1 MRAYLFGVFLAAIP
15 LARHYVPIF
24 FGWDEP
30 PYLIKDNRTPIDLRI
45 RFLIEPSVRE
55 NIQLVIM
62 VNSLPHNSVER
73 QRIRDSWAREDLYDV
88 QNTKVLFLTGKP
100 ADIQEEQLLMIEG
113 ERFQDMV
120 VTDIEEDYYS
130 LSLKTF
136 HKAKC
141 LVKADSDNV
150 LLIPNYERLCD
161 EIKVK
166 RDRTKWM
173 VPESVYPHPTF
184 PKYCSTGTYILC
196 GHDIPARL
204 MAAANKSWFPLSA
217 NYRKLPE
224 DVLFTGIFAEI
235 ANIRRTHIGGMSF
248 IDAPE
253 YICRGAMR
261 AFSLHMNRVR
271 NPSFYLKRL
280 KTMEGH
286 VCPL

>member
-1 MRAYLFGVFLAAIP
+1 MSHRYANWDDFQKHDLVRFSAGHAIPYTTKPMMRAYLFGVFLAAIP

-161 EIKVK
+161 EI
-166 RDRTKWM
+166 R
-173 VPESVYPHPTF
+173 
-184 PKYCSTGTYILC
+184 
-196 GHDIPARL
+196 HDIPARL